1 MTVTIRVGVMT
12 GQLFRETGIVQG
24 TNIVWGTDY
33 SIKSNQK
40 EATMRSFA

>member
-1 MTVTIRVGVMT
+1 MTVTIRVGMMT
-12 GQLFRETGIVQG
+12 GQLFGETGIVWG
-24 TNIVWGTDY
+24 TNY

>member
-12 GQLFRETGIVQG
+12 GQLFGETGIVWG